1 MVTKIFSLFF
11 SFIICVNLH
20 KKMRPAKRSLS
31 VINDD
36 VKFSVFFRKSNSPPY
51 TFFLQVANADH
62 AGVRNALGREDFST
76 SDIPAVTPENF
87 FEILPR

>member
-1 MVTKIFSLFF
+1 M
-11 SFIICVNLH
+11 
-20 KKMRPAKRSLS
+20 
-31 VINDD
+31 
-36 VKFSVFFRKSNSPPY
+36 Y

-87 FEILPR
+87 FEILQR